1 MRKDSRC
8 KRRIRARIED
18 SLSESQSAAEQ
29 RGGALC
35 KQQEKYRHC
44 AMSKFE
50 KGKSGNPRGRP
61 PGSANKVPAI
71 LKEAIIRAAE
81 LAGGEE
87 GLTGYLQT
95 QANANPSAFL
105 GLLGK
110 VLPLQMAGDR
120 ENPLQHVH
128 VLEVKR
134 IIVRQ

>member
-1 MRKDSRC
+1 
-8 KRRIRARIED
+8 
-18 SLSESQSAAEQ
+18 
-29 RGGALC
+29 
-35 KQQEKYRHC
+35 
-44 AMSKFE
+44 MSKFE
-50 KGKSGNPRGRP
+50 KGKSGNPHGRP

-95 QANANPSAFL
+95 QANANPSVFL

-120 ENPLQHVH
+120 ENPLQHIH

>member
-1 MRKDSRC
+1 
-8 KRRIRARIED
+8 
-18 SLSESQSAAEQ
+18 
-29 RGGALC
+29 
-35 KQQEKYRHC
+35 
-44 AMSKFE
+44 MSKFE

-71 LKEAIIRAAE
+71 LKEAIIKAAE

-110 VLPLQMAGDR
+110 VLPLQMAGDK

-134 IIVRQ
+134 IIVRQQNRSTDD